1 MHACVW
7 VCVCTYV
14 WMDVCLY
21 ACNCLF
27 TYIYRHI
34 QRRAHTHTVCIYLY
48 MHTITYIH
56 TYILSHVLTYITL
69 HHITVHYIALHHI
82 TLHSYIHGCMH
93 THKHKTY
100 TYVYTY
106 RYMQAWIIISRRR
119 LLLPVAPLKPGAPDA
134 KISMLLLGSTWV
146 RLRSLDLATRKRVMV
161 ILLLSRLQRAKST
174 SGKELTGG
182 PKGLFGV

>member
-1 MHACVW
+1 
-7 VCVCTYV
+7 
-14 WMDVCLY
+14 
-21 ACNCLF
+21 
-27 TYIYRHI
+27 
-34 QRRAHTHTVCIYLY
+34 
-48 MHTITYIH
+48 
-56 TYILSHVLTYITL
+56 
-69 HHITVHYIALHHI
+69 
-82 TLHSYIHGCMH
+82 MH

-182 PKGLFGV
+182 PKGLLGV

>member
-27 TYIYRHI
+27 TYIYRGV
-34 QRRAHTHTVCIYLY
+34 HTRILCVYIYICRQS
-48 MHTITYIH
+48 HTYIH